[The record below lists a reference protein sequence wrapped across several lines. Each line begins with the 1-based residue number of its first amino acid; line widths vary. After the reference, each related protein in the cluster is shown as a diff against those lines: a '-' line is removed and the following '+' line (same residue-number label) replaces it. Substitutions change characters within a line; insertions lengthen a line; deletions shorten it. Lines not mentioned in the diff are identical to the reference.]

1 MMDVKI
7 AADLLLRI
15 SNERN
20 IGLTGLQLVKLS
32 YISYGFHMAIKE
44 ERLFNNRIEAWK
56 FGPNIPD
63 LYKVV
68 KKFEN
73 ETMEAPLL
81 FENEERSPSLRDLL
95 SGVLDSHGNLSEIA
109 LSSLAHAEGTP
120 WHQARERKE
129 TLLRDEDILDYYK
142 KALKREVYPYSGDS
156 HGNGKS
162 R

>member
-20 IGLTGLQLVKLS
+20 IELTGLKLVKLS
-32 YISYGFHMAIKE
+32 YISYGFHMAIEE

-68 KKFEN
+68 KKFRN
-73 ETMEAPLL
+73 EAMEAPLL
-81 FENEERSPSLRDLL
+81 FENEERSSSLRALI
-95 SGVLDSHGNLSEIA
+95 SGVLDSHGKLSEIE
-109 LSSLAHAEGTP
+109 LSSLTHLEGTP
-120 WHQARERKE
+120 WHKARERKE
-129 TLLRDEDILDYYK
+129 TLLRDEDIFDYYK
-142 KALKREVYPYSGDS
+142 KALKREVYPYK
-156 HGNGKS
+156 GNNHENREKG
-162 R
+162 